1 MALTKNQQKVQD
13 IRDKN
18 MLVSAAAGSGKTF
31 VLVKRILSKIIDDG
45 VDVDR
50 ILVVTFTNAA
60 AAEMKER
67 IRVAITKAL
76 SEGKVSSFLRKQAT
90 LVHNAQI
97 KTIDS
102 FCLWLVQNY
111 FYEIDQ
117 DPSFRIDSK
126 GQLKVIADEI
136 LSDLISEKLKEGQ
149 EDFMLLADAY
159 IVNGK
164 LNNLKDMVQQL
175 YRKAMSFPWV
185 DAWYDSLFELYSVKD
200 AGQLENTAIVGDIC
214 DYLDQVLNYHINNL
228 NACIGLYGEINCD
241 NKDILKQELD
251 CYRAALEA
259 KGYSAKRLIMT
270 NINYVTWSRKKVD
283 LDKATKDYIKNKRS
297 EAKSDIQN
305 LNKIFLAPD
314 LDQFFDAVKLVE
326 TQIRALVELTREY
339 GRRFFEEKKK
349 KGIFDFNDI
358 EHMAL
363 NILRNP
369 DSKEHEKRPV
379 ALELSAYFSEVMVDE
394 YQDSNELQEAILTAV
409 SRDNNYFTVGDVK
422 QSIYAFR
429 EASPDLFKDKL
440 ANYSL
445 DEKDGSP
452 SVRVDLDT
460 NFRSRAQVLD
470 FCNDIFTALM
480 QEDIGEV
487 AYDEAA
493 CLKVGAADFPE
504 KDSDFD
510 PEIYI
515 FDANKDAMK
524 EVGLSSEYAG
534 EAGIVALRIEEMI
547 RDGFQVTARDSE
559 GKAYLRPAKYS
570 DMVILLRGTANG
582 KTTTYIDALKA
593 KGIKA
598 YVAEEKGFFDRDEI
612 KDVLA
617 MLSVIDNPYND
628 IPLATVLSSKLFG
641 LSDEKLAL
649 IKASYPDESFWGSV
663 FLYGQ
668 DNPEDEQVAY
678 FIKLLEYFRNEALDR
693 PIHEMIGLI
702 LDKTGYD
709 TLVGS
714 YPMGNE
720 GIANLNKLIDEA
732 VSFESNSFKGLSSFV
747 RYINNLKTYDQE
759 LGLAKDSGENDN
771 AVRIMT
777 IHKSKGLEFPIVFL
791 CNTGSSLYNSGKGD
805 LFYSAA
811 VGLGMNYKNPSLRIK
826 YDFPFASYIKKCMK
840 QDSLGEEM
848 RILYVALTRAKE
860 KLIITGSIA
869 PNDKESVAD
878 KVEAYKGAAGSLDF
892 MTKFRSKSFLEW
904 IIRSLNAAG
913 RDKCWTIK
921 QCQDLVINEV
931 EHVVDKEAARREI
944 ISFLDQADETAAAFV
959 AHRLAISYEGENTGK
974 YRAKYS
980 VSELKHLAIEENY
993 ADAEDAAPSFTQEE
1007 HRPYVPLFARKKAG
1021 AYLEA
1026 SNKNHIPAGAL
1037 YGTAMHRFME
1047 CYDFVRDDY
1056 DTSFEDQLSYIT
1068 SSGLMSA
1075 EDIALISRQ
1084 RLSGFMASPLAK
1096 RMHLAAVNG
1105 ALYKEQPFVFSS
1117 TVDKLF
1123 SDEQAQESVLI
1134 QGIIDVFF
1142 EEDDGIVLLDYK
1154 TDKVDE
1160 AAELVVRYERQLELY
1175 KDAIYRAYHVPVKE
1189 MLIYSFSLE
1198 EEISIGD

>member
-31 VLVKRILSKIIDDG
+31 VLVKRILSKIINDG

-60 AAEMKER
+60 AAEMKDR
-67 IRVAITKAL
+67 IRLAITKAI
-76 SEGKVSSFLRKQAT
+76 SEGNDSSFLRKQAT

-117 DPSFRIDSK
+117 DPAFGIDSK

-164 LNNLKDMVQQL
+164 LTQLKEMVQFL

-185 DAWYDSLFELYSVKD
+185 DAWYDSLLELYLVED
-200 AGQLENTAIVGDIC
+200 ASQLEATSIVGNIC
-214 DYLDQVLNYHINNL
+214 DYVDMVLQYHINSL
-228 NACIGLYGEINCD
+228 SKCIDIFGEEDCDGKQTLQQEKACYE
-241 NKDILKQELD
+241 
-251 CYRAALEA
+251 AALEA
-259 KGYSAKRLIMT
+259 KGYSAKRLIIT
-270 NINYVTWSRKKVD
+270 NINYGTLRFGKSD
-283 LDKATKDYIKNKRS
+283 LDKEIKDLIKDKRND
-297 EAKSDIQN
+297 AKSEVLKLIAD
-305 LNKIFLAPD
+305 FLAPD
-314 LDQFFDAVKLVE
+314 IDQFFDSVKLVG

-339 GRRFFEEKKK
+339 GSRLFEEKKK

-369 DSKEHEKRPV
+369 DSKDHEKRPV
-379 ALELSAYFSEVMVDE
+379 AIELSTYFSEIMVDE

-409 SRDNNYFTVGDVK
+409 SGDNNYFTVGDVK

-440 ANYSL
+440 ANYSM
-445 DEKDGSP
+445 DENDQSL

-460 NFRSRAQVLD
+460 NFRSRAQVLN
-470 FCNDIFTALM
+470 FCNDIFAPLM

-493 CLKVGAADFPE
+493 SLKVGATDFLE

-515 FDANKDAMK
+515 FDANKAAMK
-524 EVGLSSEYAG
+524 EVGLTSGLAG
-534 EAGIVALRIEEMI
+534 EAAIVALRIEKMI
-547 RDGFQVTARDSE
+547 KEGFQVTYKDSE
-559 GKAYLRPAKYS
+559 GKSHLRPAKYS
-570 DMVILLRGTANG
+570 DMVILLRGTAGG
-582 KTTTYIDALKA
+582 KATTFIKTLEA

-628 IPLATVLSSKLFG
+628 IPLATVLRSKLFG

-649 IKASYPDESFWGSV
+649 IKATYPDESFWGSV

-668 DNPEDEQVAY
+668 DHPEDEQLAY
-678 FIKLLEYFRNEALDR
+678 FMDLLDYFRKETLDR

-709 TLVGS
+709 TLVRS

-720 GIANLNKLIDEA
+720 AIANLNKLIDEA

-747 RYINNLKTYDQE
+747 RYINNLKTYDEE

-791 CNTGSSLYNSGKGD
+791 CNTGSTLYPGLKGG
-805 LFYSAA
+805 LFYSSA
-811 VGLGMNYKNPSLRIK
+811 VGLTMNYRNPLLHIK
-826 YDFPFASYIKKCMK
+826 YNLPFASYIKKCMK

-869 PNDKESVAD
+869 STTKISAAD
-878 KVEAYKGAAGSLDF
+878 KVESYKGAYGSLDF
-892 MTKFRSKSFLEW
+892 MTKFKSQSYLEW

-913 RDKCWTIK
+913 RDKCWSIK
-921 QCQDLVINEV
+921 NCQDLVIDEV
-931 EHVVDKEAARREI
+931 ENAVDQEAVKRQI
-944 ISFLDQADETAAAFV
+944 IALLDDLDEDAAANI
-959 AHRLAISYEGENTGK
+959 ADKLTISYQGESTGK

-980 VSELKHLAIEENY
+980 VSELKHQAIEENY
-993 ADAEDAAPSFTQEE
+993 ADDEDAAPSFTKEE
-1007 HRPYVPLFARKKAG
+1007 HKPYVPSFAREKVAAG
-1021 AYLEA
+1021 FVD
-1026 SNKNHIPAGAL
+1026 SGKSHIPAGAL

-1047 CYDFVRDDY
+1047 CYDFARDDY
-1056 DTSFEDQLSYIT
+1056 DTSFEEQLAFIT
-1068 SSGLMSA
+1068 TSGLMSA
-1075 EDIALISRQ
+1075 EDAALISKN
-1084 RLSGFMASPLAK
+1084 RLAGFVASPLAA
-1096 RMHLAAVNG
+1096 RMHLAAAED

-1117 TVDKLF
+1117 SADKLF
-1123 SDEQAQESVLI
+1123 SDGQAQESVLI

-1142 EEDDGIVLLDYK
+1142 EEADGIVLLDYK

-1160 AAELVVRYERQLELY
+1160 AGELVVRYERQLELY

-1189 MLIYSFSLE
+1189 ILIYSFSLE
-1198 EEISIGD
+1198 EVISIGD